1 MKRRTFVT
9 AIAVAAAVHSGL
21 PRMASAS
28 FASPKIGLGM
38 DNFAI
43 RDMGLKAAGL
53 IDYANSL
60 KLDALFIS
68 DLDAFE
74 SLDDA
79 YLRDIRKKSNDLGIS
94 MYVGG
99 WSICPTSKS
108 FRTNRGTAEEHLR
121 LGLRVAKTLGSPVFR
136 VILGN
141 AADRK
146 TEGGIQARI
155 ADTVTVL
162 KACRAQALDL
172 GVKVAIENHAG
183 DMHSWE
189 LAQLIETAGTDY
201 VGANFD
207 SGNAAFTLEDPHDA
221 FENLGKHTICSSL
234 RDNMVWETPEGAT
247 VQWTAAGE
255 GLIDWRKFATR
266 WAELCP
272 TVPIMIETIYGRRDF
287 PFKSD
292 DFWQSYDKR
301 PKALDGFKSLAKRGH
316 PIEARKPSGPNP
328 NKEEGIEYQKSELLR
343 SISFLRDKIGLG
355 LKS

>member
-1 MKRRTFVT
+1 MKRRAFVT
-9 AIAVAAAVHSGL
+9 SIAVAAAVHSVR
-21 PRMASAS
+21 PRMAA
-28 FASPKIGLGM
+28 ANLTAPKIGLGM

-53 IDYANSL
+53 IDYAHSL

-74 SLDDA
+74 SLEDV
-79 YLRDIRKKSNDLGIS
+79 YLSDIRKKANDFGIS
-94 MYVGG
+94 MYVGS

-121 LGLRVAKTLGSPVFR
+121 LGLRVAKSLGSPVFR

-146 TEGGIQARI
+146 TDGGIQARI

-172 GVKVAIENHAG
+172 GIKVAVENHAG

-207 SGNAAFTLEDPHDA
+207 SGNAAFTLEDPLDA
-221 FENLGKHTICSSL
+221 FENLGKVTICSSL
-234 RDNMVWETPEGAT
+234 RDNMVWETPDGAT
-247 VQWTAAGE
+247 VQWAAAGE
-255 GLIDWRKFATR
+255 GLIDWRKLATR

-272 TVPIMIETIYGRRDF
+272 TVPIMVETIYGRRDL

-292 DFWQSYDKR
+292 DFWQYYDKR
-301 PKALDGFKSLAKRGH
+301 PKALDGFKSLAKLGH
-316 PIEARKPSGPNP
+316 AVEARKPSGPNP
-328 NKEEGIEYQKSELLR
+328 NKQEGIEYQKSELSR
-343 SISFLRDKIGLG
+343 SISYLRDKIGLG